1 MVKYFCSSIV
11 YGQEGRQGTLD
22 CKFKIYNQVLSQLFA
37 GLKLGNNINLDQL
50 VLKSS
55 SMQTS
60 TNKLKL
66 KMFFFIII
74 ALAMYKLSIYISRT
88 KTLKKNF
95 NRKLGYVHFNRQTI
109 SNPYNK
115 VTGHLCVCLT
125 ACLYRRISL
134 ATEQIRVFFTG
145 QLLIGQ
151 GKVKYHH
158 PPTSNRRNKVKI

>member
-22 CKFKIYNQVLSQLFA
+22 CKLKIYNQVFSYSFV
-37 GLKLGNNINLDQL
+37 GLKLRNDINLDQL

-66 KMFFFIII
+66 KMFFYNHCIGDVQVINLYFQNQN
-74 ALAMYKLSIYISRT
+74 
-88 KTLKKNF
+88 LKKNF

-134 ATEQIRVFFTG
+134 ATEHIRVFFTG
-145 QLLIGQ
+145 QLLIGP

-158 PPTSNRRNKVKI
+158 LPTRNRRNKVKI